1 MIVSAAVLVL
11 GVPVGLVAELVGDSG
26 RGWPTRENR
35 RDPAPGASAAAA
47 AAKVE
52 HPAPEVARQR
62 GSAERRRPVGRQRV
76 RVYLAG
82 RAADPYRR
90 LRPRRRGGRRCSRVK
105 SVPGVS
111 KKVLGVK
118 VDVELARE
126 NIIEFINIS

>member
-1 MIVSAAVLVL
+1 MLVL

-47 AAKVE
+47 SAKVE

-76 RVYLAG
+76 RVYLAR

-90 LRPRRRGGRRCSRVK
+90 LSGRRGRRCGRVK
-105 SVPGVS
+105 SVPGEG
-111 KKVLGVK
+111 KIKLK
-118 VDVELARE
+118 RLRE
-126 NIIEFINIS
+126 